1 MVIIKQRTIFYFMS
15 LRSSSKK
22 GVIRSLKSKD
32 RKYNGQKKKGQK
44 TNNYPQNTTQET
56 ED

>member
-44 TNNYPQNTTQET
+44 TNKYPQNTTQET